1 MTGRTYRAVWSALLV
16 AIQWTPA
23 FAQSESRD
31 VDEVK
36 AAFVLKF
43 VKFVEWPEG
52 AFETPDAP
60 LRIGIAGNRKLYEAL
75 SELATAEKGEGRTFE
90 VIYSEDARGL
100 GKCQV
105 AFFGRELAGTVTAA
119 LDQLGAGSV
128 LTIGDSDEFTS
139 SGGVIR
145 LYEKS
150 RKISMEINVSAADRA
165 ELKISSKLL
174 ELATVVRDKNA

>member
-1 MTGRTYRAVWSALLV
+1 MSALL
-16 AIQWTPA
+16 ITTQWTPA

-31 VDEVK
+31 IDEVK

-43 VKFVEWPEG
+43 VRFVEWPEG
-52 AFETPDAP
+52 AFETPDSP
-60 LRIGIAGNRKLYEAL
+60 LRIGIAGNRKVYDAL
-75 SELATAEKGEGRTFE
+75 SELAAAEADHGRKFE
-90 VIYSEDARGL
+90 VIYSEDGREL
-100 GKCQV
+100 GTCQI
-105 AFFGRELAGTVTAA
+105 AYFGRELAGTVTAA
-119 LDQLGAGSV
+119 LGRLGEASV

-150 RKISMEINVSAADRA
+150 RKMSMEINVSAAERA